1 MKIFSWFDF
10 KESNFIYLAV
20 SLITLFSSC
29 KKDKKY
35 DENNSP
41 KTGSRAELTIDS
53 LYLYAKE
60 IYLWNDVLPSYSS
73 FSPREK
79 YAYITPEINALNKEL
94 FDITQLKINENTK
107 LPFEY
112 RESLNPKYS
121 YLEHSS
127 NQNAK
132 ARSSL
137 PTVQNNGII
146 TNYIDNLTYF
156 YISSFPK
163 LNALKNDLDNIFI
176 EIAKR
181 KPSTI
186 VIDLR
191 HNKGGYIETV
201 EYLAN
206 LIAPSKLNG
215 KTMYVESFNST
226 LSTGKAKILRHQ
238 PYLDNNGNYVKING
252 RQATLEDVDFSEKG
266 NTYYFSK
273 KGQLE
278 SVENI
283 YFITSGSTASASEL
297 LISLF
302 KPYLNL
308 KLVGQQTFG
317 KPVGF
322 FPIDIDQYSIYL
334 SSFLLKNAQGWF
346 DYFNGIEAD
355 IVVDLPISPA
365 LGNPEEIGLKCILDD
380 LSKDGNKLS
389 LSKRTKKEKSKK
401 YEFNIKDDIEV
412 SIENRLQLR
421 KKSR

>member
-1 MKIFSWFDF
+1 MKIFDWSDLKCIRFTF
-10 KESNFIYLAV
+10 LTI
-20 SLITLFSSC
+20 SLLTLDSSC
-29 KKDKKY
+29 KKE
-35 DENNSP
+35 DENLPP
-41 KTGSRAELTIDS
+41 KTGSRTELTIDS

-60 IYLWNDVLPSYSS
+60 IYLWNDALPSYGS

-79 YAYITPEINALNKEL
+79 YAYISPEINALNNEL
-94 FDITQLKINENTK
+94 FDISQLKINENTK

-121 YLEHSS
+121 YLENSS

-132 ARSSL
+132 ARSS
-137 PTVQNNGII
+137 VSVAQNNEII
-146 TNYIDNLTYF
+146 TNYIDNVTYL

-163 LNALKNDLDNIFI
+163 LDVLKNDLDNIFI
-176 EIAKR
+176 EIAKQR
-181 KPSTI
+181 PGTI

-206 LIAPSKLNG
+206 LIAPTKLNG

-238 PYLDNNGNYVKING
+238 PYLDNNGNYVIING
-252 RQATLEDVDFSEKG
+252 RQATMADVDFSEKG
-266 NTYYFSK
+266 NTYYFNK

-278 SVENI
+278 SIENI

-302 KPYLNL
+302 RPYFDV
-308 KLVGQQTFG
+308 KLVGQKTFG

-322 FPIDIDQYSIYL
+322 FAIDIDRYSIYL

-346 DYFNGIEAD
+346 DYFNGIESN

-365 LGNPEEIGLKCILDD
+365 LGNPEEIGLKCVLNDLFKNSNKSP
-380 LSKDGNKLS
+380 LSKQTNKH
-389 LSKRTKKEKSKK
+389 KDKK
-401 YEFNIKDDIEV
+401 YLINIKDDIAV
-412 SIENRLQLR
+412 AIENRLQVR
-421 KKSR
+421 

>member
-1 MKIFSWFDF
+1 MKIFKWFDF
-10 KESNFIYLAV
+10 KGSNFTYLAV
-20 SLITLFSSC
+20 TIITLFSSC
-29 KKDKKY
+29 KKDKKD

-94 FDITQLKINENTK
+94 FDISQLKINEKTK

-112 RESLNPKYS
+112 REPLNPKYS
-121 YLEHSS
+121 YLENSS
-127 NQNAK
+127 NQNGK

-137 PTVQNNGII
+137 SIVQNNGII
-146 TNYIDNLTYF
+146 TNYIDNVTYL

-163 LNALKNDLDNIFI
+163 LDALKNDLDNIFT

-181 KPSTI
+181 KPSTL

-215 KTMYVESFNST
+215 KMMYTESFNNT

-252 RQATLEDVDFSEKG
+252 RQATLADVDFSEKG
-266 NTYYFSK
+266 NTYYFNK
-273 KGQLE
+273 EGQLE

-302 KPYLNL
+302 KPYFNL
-308 KLVGQQTFG
+308 KLVGQKTFG

-322 FPIDIDQYSIYL
+322 FPIDINQYSIYL

-346 DYFNGIEAD
+346 DYFNGIEAN

-365 LGNPEEIGLKCILDD
+365 LGNPEEIGLKGILDD
-380 LSKDGNKLS
+380 LSKNGNKSS
-389 LSKRTKKEKSKK
+389 LTKQTQKQKGKK
-401 YEFNIKDDIEV
+401 YQINIKDDIEV

-421 KKSR
+421 

>member
-1 MKIFSWFDF
+1 VG
-10 KESNFIYLAV
+10 KE
-20 SLITLFSSC
+20 
-29 KKDKKY
+29 

-41 KTGSRAELTIDS
+41 KTGSRTELTIDS

-60 IYLWNDVLPSYSS
+60 IYLWSDVLPSYSA

-94 FDITQLKINENTK
+94 FDISQLKINESTN

-112 RESLNPKYS
+112 REPLNPKYS
-121 YLEHSS
+121 YLENNSD
-127 NQNAK
+127 QNTK
-132 ARSSL
+132 ARLSL
-137 PTVQNNGII
+137 SVIQNNGII
-146 TNYIDNLTYF
+146 TNYIDKVTYL
-156 YISSFPK
+156 YIPSFLK
-163 LNALKNDLDNIFI
+163 LDALKRDLDNIFT
-176 EIAKR
+176 EIAKQ

-226 LSTGKAKILRHQ
+226 LSNGNAKILRHQ

-252 RQATLEDVDFSEKG
+252 RQATLADVDFSEKG
-266 NTYYFSK
+266 NTYYFNK

-278 SVENI
+278 SIENI
-283 YFITSGSTASASEL
+283 YFINSGSTSSASEL

-302 KPYLNL
+302 KPYFDV
-308 KLVGQQTFG
+308 KLVGQKTFG

-322 FPIDIDQYSIYL
+322 FAIDIDQYSIYL

-346 DYFNGIEAD
+346 DYFNGIEPN
-355 IVVDLPISPA
+355 ILIDLPISPT
-365 LGNPEEIGLKCILDD
+365 LGNPEEIGLKYVLND
-380 LSKDGNKLS
+380 LSKNGNKSS
-389 LSKRTKKEKSKK
+389 LSKQMQKQKSKK
-401 YEFNIKDDIEV
+401 YQINIKDEMEL
-412 SIENRLQLR
+412 SIENRLQIR
-421 KKSR
+421 